1 MLFIFSTP
9 VLIKHLWQLK
19 TVVFLRWCLM
29 CAVPYR
35 SYKFDILGSSKQYLF
50 TFLIN
55 KNIPI
60 FNNPRANML
69 KKIPIKLQSK

>member
-1 MLFIFSTP
+1 MLFIFTIP
-9 VLIKHLWQLK
+9 VLIRHLWQLK
-19 TVVFLRWCLM
+19 TVVFLM
-29 CAVPYR
+29 CAVPYC